1 MSMNMTRTS
10 VQDRELIATRVF
22 DAPREMVYRT
32 WTEPGHL
39 SNWWGPKGF
48 TITTHMIDVRPGG
61 VWQYMMHGPNGDD
74 YDNKI
79 TYIEIVS
86 PERIVYS
93 HGDDKDDEQF
103 RVTVTFTEQDG
114 KTELMMRSVF
124 RSAEELQY
132 VVKEFGAVEGA
143 KSTLERLAE
152 LLAEL

>member
-1 MSMNMTRTS
+1 M
-10 VQDRELIATRVF
+10 QDRELIATRVF
-22 DAPREMVYRT
+22 DAPREMVYQT
-32 WTEPGHL
+32 WTEPMHL

-48 TITTHMIDVRPGG
+48 TITTHVIDVRPGG
-61 VWQYMMHGPNGDD
+61 VWRYMMHGPNGDD

-79 TYIEIVS
+79 TYIEVVS

>member
-39 SNWWGPKGF
+39 SKWWGPKGF
-48 TITTHMIDVRPGG
+48 TITTHVIDVKPGG
-61 VWQYMMHGPNGDD
+61 VWRYMMHGPNGDD

-114 KTELMMRSVF
+114 KTELMMQSVF